1 MNAVLAYIIVM
12 ENQPI
17 KTVSQPVPQKALI
30 LLTSHRSGSTW
41 LSDAIR
47 CHPAVEYYHTA
58 VLYEILG
65 IEGRRYP
72 GDLSNKTDGVYEIEV
87 QPGKWDKIPQF
98 NLLQDLPPQLQGLEF
113 KQYGIEKCHPSFFEF
128 DPNLFLQGIQRLQEL
143 GTEVKLVYL
152 VRDPKSLMTSF
163 MNYQKRKPSWYRS
176 VVGEKL
182 PQFIQQTYD
191 CIAEVARQQPGVIL
205 DYSDSRT
212 DLAYALVGIYLE
224 LWPHLTGL
232 QEELILQVSELAGK
246 YTNRQKR
253 VAATHSPFLG
263 KVEGTIQGGS
273 QDYEDFF
280 KEYQVFVEQCYQ
292 SYHRVLASRKG
303 I

>member
-1 MNAVLAYIIVM
+1 M

-17 KTVSQPVPQKALI
+17 KTLSQPVPKRALI

-47 CHPAVEYYHTA
+47 CHPAIEYYHTA
-58 VLYEILG
+58 VLYEALG

-72 GDLSNKTDGVYEIEV
+72 GDLSNQTDGVYEIEV

-98 NLLQDLPPQLQGLEF
+98 NLWDDLTPQLRSLEF
-113 KQYGIEKCHPSFFEF
+113 EQYGIEKCHPCFFEF
-128 DPNLFLQGIQRLQEL
+128 DPKLFLQGIQQLEEL

-163 MNYQKRKPSWYRS
+163 MNYQQRKPSWYKS
-176 VVGEKL
+176 IVGEAL

-191 CIAEVARQQPGVIL
+191 CIAQVAAQRPGVIL
-205 DYSDSRT
+205 DYSNSRT
-212 DLAYALVGIYLE
+212 DLAYTLVDIYLE
-224 LWPHLTGL
+224 LWLNLSEL

-253 VAATHSPFLG
+253 LAATDSPFLG
-263 KVEGTIQGGS
+263 KVEGTIEGGS
-273 QDYEDFF
+273 QDYAEFF
-280 KEYQVFVEQCYQ
+280 KEHQVWVEKCYE
-292 SYHRVLASRKG
+292 SYRKALG
-303 I
+303 IKAID

>member
-1 MNAVLAYIIVM
+1 MNAIFFHIIVM
-12 ENQPI
+12 ENQLTKI
-17 KTVSQPVPQKALI
+17 LSQPVPQKALI

-58 VLYEILG
+58 VVYEALG

-72 GDLSNKTDGVYEIEV
+72 GDLSNQTDGVYEIEV
-87 QPGKWDKIPQF
+87 QPGKWDKIPRF
-98 NLLQDLPPQLQGLEF
+98 NLLQDLTPKLQGVEF
-113 KQYGIEKCHPSFFEF
+113 EQYAIEKCHPSFFEF
-128 DPNLFLQGIQRLQEL
+128 DPKLFLQGLQRLEES

-163 MNYQKRKPSWYRS
+163 MNYQQRKPSWYKS
-176 VVGEKL
+176 IIGEAL
-182 PQFIQQTYD
+182 PEFLQQTYD
-191 CIAEVARQQPGVIL
+191 CIAQVARQQPGFVL

-224 LWPHLTGL
+224 LWSNLTGL

-263 KVEGTIQGGS
+263 EVEGTIQGGS

-280 KEYQVFVEQCYQ
+280 KQHQVGLEKCYK
-292 SYHRVLASRKG
+292 SYRKVLARM
-303 I
+303 